1 MKPNMHSTAQD
12 KLLESL
18 VRNFFNSSG
27 RKTIPELNEV
37 IANASN
43 KDPKVKTPCTP
54 VHIAELIML
63 GAQIRKINYGNDGG
77 NTYVHEVHYGDRTF
91 SSVTTQRNE
100 DLEGIANKYSNSHC

>member
-1 MKPNMHSTAQD
+1 MHSTTQD

-37 IANASN
+37 ITRATSRDS
-43 KDPKVKTPCTP
+43 KLKTSCTP
-54 VHIAELIML
+54 VHIAQLIIL
-63 GAQIRKINYGNDGG
+63 GAKIRRINYGNDGG

-91 SSVTTQRNE
+91 MSVSTQRNE
-100 DLEGIANKYSNSHC
+100 DLEGIANKYSNSSFVNS